1 LAYKI
6 NIPTI
11 VLNLLLI
18 AIFISL
24 AIWFDPGR
32 KFVGTGNKINE
43 QYGLLK
49 IILLLLSVFYLNVY
63 LLVPY
68 VLKRRG
74 WFPYLGAFIIIF
86 ILSLIV
92 LRFTLAGTMFVVGRP
107 PIPPL
112 IIILLLLVFSLSL
125 SIGIANFRKKESQL
139 KKDLDYEA
147 SQTELALLRSQISP
161 HFLFNIL
168 NTLSSL
174 ARQKSDQLESVIIN
188 VSQLMRYM
196 LYNKADKK
204 NSLQH
209 ELEYLESFI
218 QLQQLRFG
226 EELPITKKINVENME
241 AEIEPMILIPFIEN
255 AFKYGMN
262 TIANPE
268 IAIDLHVQS
277 GLLQF
282 LVKNRF
288 NIEFKPSGDS
298 SGIGL
303 ENVKKRLLL
312 LYPDRHQLKIQN
324 EEDWF
329 IVDLKIELC

>member
-1 LAYKI
+1 MTYKI
-6 NIPTI
+6 NIPVI
-11 VLNLLLI
+11 FLNLLLI

-24 AIWFDPGR
+24 AIWFDPSR
-32 KFVGTGNKINE
+32 EFIGTKNKIST

-49 IILLLLSVFYLNVY
+49 IVLHLLGVFYLNMY

-68 VLKRRG
+68 VFKRKG
-74 WFPYLGAFIIIF
+74 WLPYLGAFIIIF

-92 LRFTLAGTMFVVGRP
+92 LRFILAGTMFVVGRP
-107 PIPPL
+107 PVPPL
-112 IIILLLLVFSLSL
+112 IIFLLLLIFSLST
-125 SIGIANFRKKESQL
+125 SIGISNIRKKEAQL
-139 KKDLDYEA
+139 KKDLEYEA
-147 SQTELALLRSQISP
+147 SRSELALLRSQISP

-168 NTLSSL
+168 NTFSSL
-174 ARQKSDQLESVIIN
+174 ARQKSEQLESVIIN

-196 LYNKADKK
+196 LYNRADKK
-204 NSLQH
+204 NSLQL

-226 EELPITKKINVENME
+226 EELPITKTINVDDIGV
-241 AEIEPMILIPFIEN
+241 EIEPMILIPFIEN

-262 TIANPE
+262 SIANPE
-268 IAIDLHVQS
+268 IKIDLSVQS

-288 NIEFKPSGDS
+288 NIEFKQSDDS

-312 LYPDRHQLKIQN
+312 LYPNRHQLKIQN

>member
-1 LAYKI
+1 MARKI
-6 NIPTI
+6 NILTI

-49 IILLLLSVFYLNVY
+49 IVLLLLSVFYLNLY

-68 VLKRRG
+68 ILKQNG
-74 WFPYLGAFIIIF
+74 WLPYLGAFIIIF

-92 LRFTLAGTMFVVGRP
+92 LRFTLAGRMIVVGRP

-112 IIILLLLVFSLSL
+112 IIFLLLLVFSLSL
-125 SIGIANFRKKESQL
+125 SIGISNLRKKEAQL
-139 KKDLDYEA
+139 KKDLEYEA
-147 SQTELALLRSQISP
+147 SQSEIALLRSQISP

-268 IAIDLHVQS
+268 IEIDLSVQS

-282 LVKNRF
+282 FVKNRF
-288 NIEFKPSGDS
+288 NIEFKPSDDS

-303 ENVKKRLLL
+303 ENVKKRLSL
-312 LYPDRHQLKIQN
+312 LYTNRHQLKIQN

>member
-1 LAYKI
+1 MARKI
-6 NIPTI
+6 NILAI
-11 VLNLLLI
+11 FLNLLLV

-24 AIWFDPGR
+24 AIWFDPGQ

-49 IILLLLSVFYLNVY
+49 IVLLLLSVFYVNMY

-74 WFPYLGAFIIIF
+74 WLPYLGAFIIIF

-92 LRFTLAGTMFVVGRP
+92 LRFNLAGTMFVVGRP

-112 IIILLLLVFSLSL
+112 IIFLLLLVFSLSL
-125 SIGIANFRKKESQL
+125 SIGISNIRTKEAQL
-139 KKDLDYEA
+139 KKDLEYEA
-147 SQTELALLRSQISP
+147 SQSELALLRSQISP

-196 LYNKADKK
+196 LYNKSDKK

-226 EELPITKKINVENME
+226 EELPLTKKINVENLE

-262 TIANPE
+262 TIANAE
-268 IAIDLHVQS
+268 IEIDLSVQS

-288 NIEFKPSGDS
+288 NVEFKPSGDS

-324 EEDWF
+324 EEEWF

>member
-1 LAYKI
+1 MARKI

-32 KFVGTGNKINE
+32 EFVGTNNKIND

-49 IILLLLSVFYLNVY
+49 IVLLLLSMFYLNMY
-63 LLVPY
+63 LLVPF

-74 WFPYLGAFIIIF
+74 WLPYFGAFIIIF

-92 LRFTLAGTMFVVGRP
+92 LRFILAGTMFVVGRP

-112 IIILLLLVFSLSL
+112 IIFLLLLVFSLST
-125 SIGIANFRKKESQL
+125 SIGLANFRKKEAQF
-139 KKDLDYEA
+139 KKDLEYEA

-196 LYNKADKK
+196 LYNRADRK

-226 EELPITKKINVENME
+226 EELPIIKKINVDNME
-241 AEIEPMILIPFIEN
+241 SEIEPMILIPFIEN

-268 IAIDLHVQS
+268 IEIDLSVQS
-277 GLLQF
+277 GLLKF

-288 NIEFKPSGDS
+288 NIEFKPSDDS

-312 LYPDRHQLKIQN
+312 LYPNRHQLKIQN

>member
-1 LAYKI
+1 MAHKI

-11 VLNLLLI
+11 ILNLLLI
-18 AIFISL
+18 AIFISF

-32 KFVGTGNKINE
+32 EFVGTNNKINE

-49 IILLLLSVFYLNVY
+49 IVLLLLSVFYLNMY

-74 WFPYLGAFIIIF
+74 WLPYLGAFIIIF

-92 LRFTLAGTMFVVGRP
+92 LRFALAGTMFVVGRP

-112 IIILLLLVFSLSL
+112 IIFLFLLVFSLSL
-125 SIGIANFRKKESQL
+125 SIGLANFRKKEAQL
-139 KKDLDYEA
+139 KKDLEYEA

-196 LYNKADKK
+196 LYNKAGKK
-204 NSLQH
+204 TSLQL

-226 EELPITKKINVENME
+226 EELPITKKIYVENME

-268 IAIDLHVQS
+268 IEIDLSVQS

-288 NIEFKPSGDS
+288 NIEFKPSDDS

-312 LYPDRHQLKIQN
+312 LYPNRHQLKIQN
-324 EEDWF
+324 EKDWF